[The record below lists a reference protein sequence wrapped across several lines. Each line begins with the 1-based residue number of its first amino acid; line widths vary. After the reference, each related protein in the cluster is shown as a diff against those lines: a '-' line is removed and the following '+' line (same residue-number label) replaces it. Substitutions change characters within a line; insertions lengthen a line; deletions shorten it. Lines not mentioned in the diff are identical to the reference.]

1 MITSC
6 MGFLLLTENPTL
18 HVNVNMKSS
27 SGDAET
33 MPIGELAA
41 RFGLAPHVLRHW
53 EAMGLLAPATRVNGR
68 RRYAQEHLG
77 RVAMIVGGKAG
88 GLSLEQ
94 LGDLLAAGSPDDR
107 RQLLERH
114 HADLERRQRDIERSK
129 AMIEHALDCDEHD
142 FTQCPN
148 FRRLVD
154 DLADGAHIDATDH
167 TVWGSRRPQEP
178 PARTPR

>member
-1 MITSC
+1 
-6 MGFLLLTENPTL
+6 
-18 HVNVNMKSS
+18 MKSS
-27 SGDAET
+27 ERDTAERDPAT
-33 MPIGELAA
+33 MTIGELAA

-68 RRYAQEHLG
+68 RRYAQEHLT

-114 HADLERRQRDIERSK
+114 HADLEQRQRDIERSK

-142 FTQCPN
+142 FTQCPS

-154 DLADGAHIDATDH
+154 DLADGAHLDATDH
-167 TVWGSRRPQEP
+167 TIWGARRPQDR
-178 PARTPR
+178 PARKPR

>member
-1 MITSC
+1 
-6 MGFLLLTENPTL
+6 LTEDPTL

-27 SGDAET
+27 ATAT
-33 MPIGELAA
+33 MTIGELAA

-68 RRYAQEHLG
+68 RRYAQEHLS

-114 HADLERRQRDIERSK
+114 HADLEQRQRDIERSK
-129 AMIEHALDCDEHD
+129 AMIEHALECDEHD

-154 DLADGAHIDATDH
+154 DLADGAHMDATDH
-167 TVWGSRRPQEP
+167 TIWGARRPQNP
-178 PARTPR
+178 SARKPR

>member
-1 MITSC
+1 
-6 MGFLLLTENPTL
+6 LTKDPTL

-27 SGDAET
+27 ADET
-33 MPIGELAA
+33 ATMSIGELAA

-68 RRYAQEHLG
+68 RRYAQEHLT
-77 RVAMIVGGKAG
+77 RIAMIVGGKAG

-94 LGDLLAAGSPDDR
+94 LADLLAASSPDDR
-107 RQLLERH
+107 RELLERH
-114 HADLERRQRDIERSK
+114 HADLERRQRDVERSK

-148 FRRLVD
+148 FKRLVQH
-154 DLADGAHIDATDH
+154 LAEGGHLAPGD
-167 TVWGSRRPQEP
+167 RRFSP
-178 PARTPR
+178 

>member
-1 MITSC
+1 M
-6 MGFLLLTENPTL
+6 TEDPTL

-27 SGDAET
+27 DDTVT
-33 MPIGELAA
+33 MTIGELAA

-53 EAMGLLAPATRVNGR
+53 ESMGLLVPATRVNGR
-68 RRYAQEHLG
+68 RRYTQEHLT

-94 LGDLLAAGSPDDR
+94 LGDLLAAGSPADR
-107 RQLLERH
+107 RELLERH
-114 HADLERRQRDIERSK
+114 HADLEQRQRDIERSK

-148 FRRLVD
+148 FRRLVE
-154 DLADGAHIDATDH
+154 DLAGGAGQLRPDVAR
-167 TVWGSRRPQEP
+167 SRR
-178 PARTPR
+178 